1 MYQLMKPFID
11 YTNAQMESF
20 ARITRSPDIAELTQS
35 GAQGFFRAMQEN
47 QSRMLHSDVF
57 SQLTKANV
65 ENFSRFVQDFS
76 RSFTAFAY
84 ETQGQLTKGVQ
95 ESTKQMQQAATATS
109 SIVGSAVHEA
119 TESMKNATGE
129 ISEETDVTLARA
141 RRRG

>member
-1 MYQLMKPFID
+1 MYQLMKPFVD
-11 YTNAQMESF
+11 YTNAQIESF
-20 ARITRSPDIAELTQS
+20 TRITRSPDIAELTQS
-35 GAQGFFRAMQEN
+35 GTEGFFRAMQEN
-47 QSRMLHSDVF
+47 QSRMLNSEVF

-84 ETQGQLTKGVQ
+84 EAQGQLTKGVQ
-95 ESTKQMQQAATATS
+95 ESTKQMQQAANVTS

-119 TESMKNATGE
+119 TESMKNATEE
-129 ISEETDVTLARA
+129 ISEETDVTLAKA